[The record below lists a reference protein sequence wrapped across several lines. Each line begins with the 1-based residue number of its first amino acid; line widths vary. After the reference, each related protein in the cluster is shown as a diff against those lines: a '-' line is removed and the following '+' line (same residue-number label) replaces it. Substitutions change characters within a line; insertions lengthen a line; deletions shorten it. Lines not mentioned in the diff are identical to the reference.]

1 MPDDSPE
8 TVRAKQAARM
18 KCYMDETVDPCQK
31 FYAYACGSWE
41 KYHPI
46 PRSNKGLVEDTDAFA
61 HFLPLPPE
69 GHDFYMANL
78 T

>member
-1 MPDDSPE
+1 MDKVKILPDDSPE

-46 PRSNKGLVEDTDAFA
+46 PRCVATD
-61 HFLPLPPE
+61 
-69 GHDFYMANL
+69 
-78 T
+78 